1 MVSARLEDPT
11 FLGHPKSKEN
21 VKHATDWEIGNDAP
35 NLEIYFLVQF
45 ILEQE
50 NTTSTVN
57 VVVKEAMVKSLSLPD
72 TL

>member
-1 MVSARLEDPT
+1 MFSVIST
-11 FLGHPKSKEN
+11 IFSYVVQKSLFKLFPLLFIYEPRN
-21 VKHATDWEIGNDAP
+21 VK
-35 NLEIYFLVQF
+35 VQF

-57 VVVKEAMVKSLSLPD
+57 VDVKEAMVKSLSLHD

>member
-1 MVSARLEDPT
+1 MWK
-11 FLGHPKSKEN
+11 KS
-21 VKHATDWEIGNDAP
+21 WEIN
-35 NLEIYFLVQF
+35 FLVQF

-57 VVVKEAMVKSLSLPD
+57 VDVKEAMVKSLSLPD

>member
-1 MVSARLEDPT
+1 M
-11 FLGHPKSKEN
+11 
-21 VKHATDWEIGNDAP
+21 
-35 NLEIYFLVQF
+35 NLEIIFVAQF

-57 VVVKEAMVKSLSLPD
+57 VDVKEAMVKSLSLPD